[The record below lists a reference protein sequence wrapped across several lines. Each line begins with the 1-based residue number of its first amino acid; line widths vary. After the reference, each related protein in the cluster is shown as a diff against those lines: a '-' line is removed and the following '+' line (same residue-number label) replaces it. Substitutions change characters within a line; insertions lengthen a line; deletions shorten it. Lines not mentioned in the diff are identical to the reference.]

1 MIIYFR
7 YVMTQKEYVPRQI
20 VLTNGEN
27 GDGNGR
33 NVYKTVD
40 WLYVMMCKVYIPPS
54 NL

>member
-1 MIIYFR
+1 
-7 YVMTQKEYVPRQI
+7 MTQKEYVPRQI